1 MTAQWLHLIIK
12 KRFESIK
19 KTINALKAQ
28 RKPVELKQEDILEQ
42 NVRGSGPG
50 GQCVNTSS
58 NKIRLIHKPTGI
70 VVESHKNRET
80 ILNRKDAMKKLINKL
95 DNLINGSASMEN
107 LEAMKIRERKRKQ
120 RKEAKKKHLE
130 DARHDLNQ

>member
-1 MTAQWLHLIIK
+1 MTIHCLFLIIK

-28 RKPVELKQEDILEQ
+28 RKPVELKKEDIIEQ

-50 GQCVNTSS
+50 GQCVNVAS

-70 VVESHKNRET
+70 IVESHKCRET
-80 ILNRKDAMKKLINKL
+80 ILNRKDAMKKLTSQL
-95 DNLINGSASMEN
+95 DNLINGTASVEN
-107 LEAMKIRERKRKQ
+107 LKAMQIRERKRKQ
-120 RKEAKKKHLE
+120 RKEAKKKNSGLKVE
-130 DARHDLNQ
+130 N